1 MKFYLSQ
8 LCIVKTMLSNYI
20 IALGFDFKTKQ
31 VVCSRITECD
41 KLSIG
46 YYPSNTLDF
55 QNYSFMESIY
65 NNSYSELG
73 YRLKYLMEYG
83 IDDSL
88 WDPTF
93 GIFTWNANQSR
104 LFINEIKS

>member
-1 MKFYLSQ
+1 MKLNLSQ
-8 LCIVKTMLSNYI
+8 LCIIKTMLSNYI

-31 VVCSRITECD
+31 VVCSRITEYD

-46 YYPSNTLDF
+46 YYPLNTLDF

-65 NNSYSELG
+65 NNSYNELG
-73 YRLKYLMEYG
+73 YTLKHLIECG

-88 WDPTF
+88 WDSTF
-93 GIFTWNANQSR
+93 GMFAWNANRSR
-104 LFINEIKS
+104 LFINS